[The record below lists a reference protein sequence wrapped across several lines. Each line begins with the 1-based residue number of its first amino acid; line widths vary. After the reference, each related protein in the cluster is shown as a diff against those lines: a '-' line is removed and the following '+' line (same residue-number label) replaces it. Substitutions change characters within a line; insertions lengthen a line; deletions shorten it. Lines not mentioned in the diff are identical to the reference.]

1 VADGPAAPRAVAL
14 VGAAWLLL
22 AVVLGAAGAVRLLQ
36 PPAPALVLFG
46 LTAAVLAA
54 TSRLPGVRAWVHGLD
69 ARWLV
74 APHLTRY
81 VGIYFLYLYGQGRL
95 PYAFAVPGGWGDIVA
110 ASLAVV
116 LLLSGRPRGGARRA
130 LYLVWSVYGLI
141 DLVLVVLTAGRLG
154 LDDPASM
161 AELLELPLSL
171 LPTFLVPILI
181 ASHLVLGARLVRPT
195 RGRDL

>member
-1 VADGPAAPRAVAL
+1 MAEPERLPRPVAL
-14 VGAAWLLL
+14 VGAAWLLV
-22 AVVLGAAGAVRLLQ
+22 AIVLGAAGVVRLLQ
-36 PPAPALVLFG
+36 PPAPLIVLFG
-46 LTAAVLAA
+46 LTAALLAA
-54 TSRLPGVRAWVHGLD
+54 AWLVPSVRAWLHTLD

-110 ASLAVV
+110 ATAAVV
-116 LLLSGRPRGGARRA
+116 LLLSGRPRGGGRRA
-130 LYLVWSVYGLI
+130 AYLAWSVYGLL
-141 DLVLVVLTAGRLG
+141 DLLFVVLTAGRLG
-154 LDDPASM
+154 QEDPASM

-181 ASHLVLGARLVRPT
+181 ATHLILGVRLLRRRP
-195 RGRDL
+195 GHDL

>member
-1 VADGPAAPRAVAL
+1 VRRASGARAVL
-14 VGAAWLLL
+14 LIGAGWLLV
-22 AVVLGAAGAVRLLQ
+22 AVVLGAAGVVRLLE
-36 PPAPALVLFG
+36 PPAPPIVLCG
-46 LTAAVLAA
+46 LTAVLLGLAWA
-54 TSRLPGVRAWVHGLD
+54 HAGFGEWLRALD

-81 VGIYFLYLYGQGRL
+81 VGIYFLYLHAQDRL

-116 LLLSGRPRGGARRA
+116 LLLLGPPRAGWHRVA
-130 LYLVWSVYGLI
+130 YLVWSVYGLA
-141 DLVLVVLTAGRLG
+141 DLLFVVLTASRLG
-154 LDDPASM
+154 LGDPASM

-181 ASHLVLGARLVRPT
+181 ASHLILGARLLR
-195 RGRDL
+195 RRAGEDF